1 MTGYGKQLQVK
12 KSQIKFLKQRR
23 FHNSNYGNAKNIQ

>member
-12 KSQIKFLKQRR
+12 KSQIKSLKQGR
-23 FHNSNYGNAKNIQ
+23 FHDSNYGNAKNIQ